1 MADILPLAESFLKM
15 SLAALSVPFS
25 AALRQGLETCQ
36 ILLLHYDWP
45 GNIRELRNM
54 MERLA
59 LFLSVESTPDLTPQ
73 FFAAATAGTGA
84 RVGEDSHSRLADST
98 TGTGEI

>member
-1 MADILPLAESFLKM
+1 ML
-15 SLAALSVPFS
+15 
-25 AALRQGLETCQ
+25 LR
-36 ILLLHYDWP
+36 YDWP

-59 LFLSVESTPDLTPQ
+59 LFFKCGTDAGFNAAV
-73 FFAAATAGTGA
+73 FAAATAGTGA
-84 RVGEDSHSRLADST
+84 RVGENSRSTLADTT

>member
-1 MADILPLAESFLKM
+1 M
-15 SLAALSVPFS
+15 SLAALSVPF
-25 AALRQGLETCQ
+25 LPHYVRGLETCP

-59 LFLSVESTPDLTPQ
+59 LF
-73 FFAAATAGTGA
+73 
-84 RVGEDSHSRLADST
+84 
-98 TGTGEI
+98 